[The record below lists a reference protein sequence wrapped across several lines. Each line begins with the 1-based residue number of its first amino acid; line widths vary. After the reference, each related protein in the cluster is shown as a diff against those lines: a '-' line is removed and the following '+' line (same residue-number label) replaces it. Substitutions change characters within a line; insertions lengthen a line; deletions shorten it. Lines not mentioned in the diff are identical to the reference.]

1 MQFLIIGAIS
11 GVIYD
16 HALICGDTKM
26 LPCTNV
32 KVDINIPHLVLQI
45 YKKCTAMV

>member
-1 MQFLIIGAIS
+1 MHFLIIDAIS

-16 HALICGDTKM
+16 HALICGDIKI

-32 KVDINIPHLVLQI
+32 KVDINIRL
-45 YKKCTAMV
+45 